1 MTLHTPSQCV
11 DMTELNIAFTAEQLS
26 LLNQSLLQSLPG
38 YKAPPNVQKLLAIP
52 GRIEQLQQYQP
63 VTDVFLVATR
73 LLICIGQAHA
83 FSDANKRTALLA
95 VLCYL
100 ATQEVQLHPLPED
113 FSKQVVACILG
124 ELSEPHFARLLAL
137 YRIEKA

>member
-1 MTLHTPSQCV
+1 MTQHVPSKRMDV
-11 DMTELNIAFTAEQLS
+11 TELNVAFSAEQLGQ
-26 LLNQSLLQSLPG
+26 LNQLLLSSLPG
-38 YKAPPNVQKLLAIP
+38 YKAEPDLKKLLAIP
-52 GRIEQLQQYQP
+52 GRLEQLQQYQP

-73 LLICIGQAHA
+73 LMLCVGQAHA

-95 VLCYL
+95 ALCYL
-100 ATQEVQLHPLPED
+100 TTQEVQLHPLPAD

-137 YRIEKA
+137 YRIRRT